1 MRMTLMQR
9 VALVLIVVGA
19 IASLAVA
26 ADRFRFEAA
35 NRTVEVTMDQQD
47 LADFAHAFG
56 YKMDELLRQM
66 RRNGLTS
73 VAVYEETGQ
82 RINLGDHAYALTG
95 QQLIDQARTAPISN
109 PTLAGLMARRAV
121 DPNSVYLLVFD
132 APTLDRYLFA
142 LRNQLEPRNVRIIR
156 EKLPAVLAVRTQIDF
171 FNSLGLGVPADVAA
185 AVRREGLLVDPRVQ
199 NNERLDAA
207 GIDRVFRQML
217 QGGRIGTVI
226 FFGQRNEVL
235 GYQYN
240 LNGTAD
246 AFKKYQVNFGDIE
259 AYDPSQIQKGTETLG
274 RIIPSQ
280 TARVQAIAKLELDK
294 LTLDTVVARYLLGVR
309 ERNIRVIYLRPFPH
323 VVQDQLPD
331 GTLVSESAEQTNL
344 KMLRELRDGLEANGY
359 RLGRA
364 GTFVD
369 FKGAKLDVLYMLA
382 ALGCTAAFFFLL
394 GLYGWE
400 RKWLSVAA
408 YAATLLVFVAALATG
423 HDQLVRRLW
432 ALGGALT
439 FGVLAGT
446 TLARWFAR
454 DAEPAG
460 DFGGDLKRGVV
471 CLCIAAAV
479 ALLGGVFVTGLLSQ
493 ADFMLELNQFL
504 GVKLLLVVPPVVTV
518 ALYAFTPKFGRATSL
533 AQTADAALKAWQF
546 AALVVLGGAAALL
559 LMRSGN
565 QPDIGV
571 SGFETHVRG
580 ALTQIFG
587 ARPRFKD
594 FVIGFP
600 ALMLIPALMPAHK
613 RVIGWLFVL
622 AGGIG
627 LADILDTFSHVHTP
641 LAVDL
646 LRVLNGLV
654 LGIII
659 GAVLQAIYRAMFRS
673 AAAPVSPVPPH

>member
-9 VALVLIVVGA
+9 VASVLIVIGA
-19 IASLAVA
+19 ISSIAIA
-26 ADRFRFEAA
+26 ADRWRFEAA

-47 LADFAHAFG
+47 LADFAHAYG

-66 RRNGLTS
+66 RRSGLTS
-73 VAVYEETGQ
+73 VAVYEEIGQ
-82 RINLGDHAYALTG
+82 RINLGNHAYALTG
-95 QQLIDQARTAPISN
+95 QQIIDAARTAPVSN
-109 PTLAGLMARRAV
+109 PTLARLVARRAV
-121 DPNSVYLLVFD
+121 DPNSVYLLVYD
-132 APTLDRYLFA
+132 APTLNRYLFA
-142 LRNQLEPRNVRIIR
+142 LRNQLEPRNVSVI
-156 EKLPAVLAVRTQIDF
+156 EKRLPAVIAARTQIDF
-171 FNSLGLGVPADVAA
+171 FNSLGLGIPQDLAA
-185 AVRREGLLVDPRVQ
+185 AVRKEGLLVDPRVQ

-207 GIDRVFRQML
+207 GIERVFEQML

-240 LNGTAD
+240 LGDTAD
-246 AFKKYQVNFGDIE
+246 AFKRHHVTFGDVE
-259 AYDPSQIQKGTETLG
+259 AYDPSQVQKGTETLG
-274 RIIPSQ
+274 RLIPAQ

-294 LTLDTVVARYLLGVR
+294 LDLDTVIARYLLGAR

-323 VVQDQLPD
+323 VVQDRLPD
-331 GTLVSESAEQTNL
+331 GTLVSETAEQTNL
-344 KMLRELRDGLEANGY
+344 KMLRELRAGLLANGF

-369 FKGAKLDVLYMLA
+369 FKGPKLDVAYMLA
-382 ALGCTAAFFFLL
+382 ALGCSAAFFFLL

-400 RKWLSVAA
+400 QKWLAVAA
-408 YAATLLVFVAALATG
+408 YALTLLVFVAGLATG

-446 TLARWFAR
+446 TLARWFTKDVR
-454 DAEPAG
+454 PAG
-460 DFGGDLKRGVV
+460 TFAGDAKRGIV
-471 CLCIAAAV
+471 CLASAAAV
-479 ALLGGVFVTGLLSQ
+479 ALVGGLFVTGLLSQ

-504 GVKLLLVVPPVVTV
+504 GVKLLLVVPPVATLL
-518 ALYAFTPKFGRATSL
+518 LYAFTPKFGRATGL
-533 AQTADAALKAWQF
+533 AQTADTAVKAWQL
-546 AALVVLGGAAALL
+546 AAVIVLGGAAALL

-571 SGFETHVRG
+571 SGFETHLRG

-600 ALMLIPALMPAHK
+600 ALMLLPALSAGHK
-613 RVIGWLFVL
+613 RVVGWLFIL
-622 AGGIG
+622 AGGLG

-641 LAVDL
+641 LAIDI
-646 LRVLNGLV
+646 LRSINGVV
-654 LGIII
+654 LGIIV
-659 GAVLQAIYRAMFRS
+659 GAILQAIYRSICAGRR
-673 AAAPVSPVPPH
+673 APVV